1 MDVNPAIQYAAQYR
15 QSVVLDVHLSDHRAL
30 TALPAFLLKMRSLDL
45 RRMDAVRMHFYD
57 RQVMDMLSAL
67 PL

>member
-1 MDVNPAIQYAAQYR
+1 
-15 QSVVLDVHLSDHRAL
+15 
-30 TALPAFLLKMRSLDL
+30 MRSLDQILQLIRASTRL
-45 RRMDAVRMHFYD
+45 RRMDAVRMLLYD